1 MRKMRL
7 DRLLSRSGVSR
18 RDAAALVK
26 AGRVTVNGQTARDA
40 GVQLDLDTDSVT
52 LNGAPVRTDKHF
64 HIMVYKPAGV
74 LTATEDGRGQT
85 VLDLLPRE
93 WASVGLGPVGRLDK
107 DTTGLVLL
115 TTDGQLAHR
124 LISPKWEQDK
134 HYIARVEGRVGEA
147 EVRRMAEGI
156 PLKDFTCKPAHLTV
170 LEAGEDESLC
180 EVVVSEGKY
189 HQVKRMFGALSHP
202 VLALHRR
209 SIAGIELDESLSP
222 GEWRELTGEEKRLLY
237 AVTELEE

>member
-7 DRLLSRSGVSR
+7 DRLLSRFGLSR
-18 RDAAALVK
+18 KEAAALIK
-26 AGRVTVNGQTARDA
+26 AGRAAVNGQTARDPA
-40 GVQLDLDTDSVT
+40 MQPDLDIDAVT
-52 LNGAPVRTDKHF
+52 LDGAPVRTEEHF
-64 HIMVYKPAGV
+64 HIMLHKPSGV

-93 WASVGLGPVGRLDK
+93 WRSVGLGPVGRLDR
-107 DTTGLVLL
+107 DTTGLVIL

-124 LISPKWEQDK
+124 LISPRWEQDK
-134 HYIARVEGRVGEA
+134 RYIARVEGRVGEG
-147 EVRRMAEGI
+147 EIRRMAEGV
-156 PLKDFTCKPAHLTV
+156 PLKDFTCKPAKLV
-170 LEAGEDESLC
+170 VIEAGEDESLC

-202 VLALHRR
+202 VLALHRA
-209 SIAGIELDESLSP
+209 SIAGVALDPALEP
-222 GEWRELTGEEKRLLY
+222 GDWRELTAQERACLY

>member
-1 MRKMRL
+1 
-7 DRLLSRSGVSR
+7 
-18 RDAAALVK
+18 
-26 AGRVTVNGQTARDA
+26 
-40 GVQLDLDTDSVT
+40 
-52 LNGAPVRTDKHF
+52 
-64 HIMVYKPAGV
+64 
-74 LTATEDGRGQT
+74 
-85 VLDLLPRE
+85 
-93 WASVGLGPVGRLDK
+93 
-107 DTTGLVLL
+107 
-115 TTDGQLAHR
+115 
-124 LISPKWEQDK
+124 
-134 HYIARVEGRVGEA
+134 
-147 EVRRMAEGI
+147 MAEGI
-156 PLKDFTCKPAHLTV
+156 PLKDFTCKPARLTV

>member
-74 LTATEDGRGQT
+74 LTATEDGR
-85 VLDLLPRE
+85 
-93 WASVGLGPVGRLDK
+93 
-107 DTTGLVLL
+107 
-115 TTDGQLAHR
+115 
-124 LISPKWEQDK
+124 
-134 HYIARVEGRVGEA
+134 
-147 EVRRMAEGI
+147 
-156 PLKDFTCKPAHLTV
+156 
-170 LEAGEDESLC
+170 
-180 EVVVSEGKY
+180 
-189 HQVKRMFGALSHP
+189 
-202 VLALHRR
+202 
-209 SIAGIELDESLSP
+209 
-222 GEWRELTGEEKRLLY
+222 
-237 AVTELEE
+237 